1 VLWRYTGGITPGVE
15 QGQWTQPCGYVWK
28 GCRTSIDI
36 TMWKEAENTDDDIT
50 ALSGLGS
57 GNEYGGIFNS
67 IQFNTVAYSF

>member
-1 VLWRYTGGITPGVE
+1 
-15 QGQWTQPCGYVWK
+15 
-28 GCRTSIDI
+28 
-36 TMWKEAENTDDDIT
+36 MWKEAENTDDDIT